1 MILAPVNGRRGI
13 FFPVDSSVDS
23 TGDRPHRMLGADLKD
38 LGGSGADRMF
48 QDLSPLYP
56 EWAASTSIAVL
67 DGTPRHCYGRME
79 FQPARRYR

>member
-56 EWAASTSIAVL
+56 EWAAST
-67 DGTPRHCYGRME
+67 
-79 FQPARRYR
+79 